1 MKLIK
6 MLSLLVLLGAC
17 SPMDLL
23 KSKPMVNTNAQLGQE
38 NTQVMGQSYR
48 FGGQSSSSPATK
60 VEQSQGQNI
69 RVKTEAVEKVV
80 VNEMPIWVIVAL
92 VIGFLLPSP
101 NEIGRNIRELKVWKK
116 IQG

>member
-6 MLSLLVLLGAC
+6 VLFLLVLVGAC
-17 SPMDLL
+17 SPL
-23 KSKPMVNTNAQLGQE
+23 PMVNTNAQIGKENSQNVGQ
-38 NTQVMGQSYR
+38 NNRYGDQNLSSQVTR
-48 FGGQSSSSPATK
+48 
-60 VEQSQGQNI
+60 VEQSQGQTI

-101 NEIGRNIRELKVWKK
+101 NEIARNIRELKIWKK
-116 IQG
+116 ILG